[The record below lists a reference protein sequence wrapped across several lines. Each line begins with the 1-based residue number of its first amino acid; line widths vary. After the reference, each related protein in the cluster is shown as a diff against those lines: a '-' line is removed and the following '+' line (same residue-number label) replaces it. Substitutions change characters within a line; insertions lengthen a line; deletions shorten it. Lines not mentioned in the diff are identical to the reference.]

1 MKKLKMIQFVPF
13 IILLIYFSSFVIF
26 NIYVK
31 DYELLDILS
40 NFMFFIILTFVL
52 VFFGYL
58 IIQRKQY
65 TRKQRILLVLFLLI
79 IGFIDLILLFIAHF
93 SDLWIYYP
101 ILGICNSIG
110 FFILIII
117 WIFIELK
124 SSKN

>member
-1 MKKLKMIQFVPF
+1 MKKVKMIQFVPF

-31 DYELLDILS
+31 DYELLDIFS

>member
-1 MKKLKMIQFVPF
+1 MIQFVPF

-31 DYELLDILS
+31 DYELLDIFS